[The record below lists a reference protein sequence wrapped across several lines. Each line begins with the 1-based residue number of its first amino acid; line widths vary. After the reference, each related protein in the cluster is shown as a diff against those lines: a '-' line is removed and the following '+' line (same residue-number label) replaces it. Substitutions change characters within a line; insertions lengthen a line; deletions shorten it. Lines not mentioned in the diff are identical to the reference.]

1 MVYGIGTKLG
11 IDQDFMRQNSGLEN
25 DDPNAIFGVLQAI
38 GDISIEARTRNER
51 LNQQLNILAPL
62 NRELTARLQQL
73 ESTDREQEI
82 QRLQQII

>member
-1 MVYGIGTKLG
+1 M
-11 IDQDFMRQNSGLEN
+11 
-25 DDPNAIFGVLQAI
+25 LQAI

-51 LNQQLNILAPL
+51 LNQQLNILAPQ

-82 QRLQQII
+82 QRLQQITIGLQREVRAKVQEHKDLKINLKLITIFNL